1 MFESISV
8 RVLYLSILSIF
19 SNLIFLIDVLCVYSL
34 EIIYEYFK
42 SHLSLFSSCLNSHYG
57 PAESGDSHLP
67 REASLALCP
76 VPQGPVPVVF
86 GVPSCSLAHS
96 LTTRVSSAPH
106 RPHLGQDVCTIEQN
120 RRGWSCG
127 AGSRLL
133 MVFSISPTKAHWARS
148 GISKLLPKR
157 ANS

>member
-8 RVLYLSILSIF
+8 RVLYLPILNIF
-19 SNLIFLIDVLCVYSL
+19 SNLILLIDVLCVYSL

-67 REASLALCP
+67 REAPLTLCP

-96 LTTRVSSAPH
+96 LALS
-106 RPHLGQDVCTIEQN
+106 LDVCPVPLIGLTSG
-120 RRGWSCG
+120 RMCVLSSKTDVAGPVALGHSC
-127 AGSRLL
+127 
-133 MVFSISPTKAHWARS
+133 
-148 GISKLLPKR
+148 
-157 ANS
+157 